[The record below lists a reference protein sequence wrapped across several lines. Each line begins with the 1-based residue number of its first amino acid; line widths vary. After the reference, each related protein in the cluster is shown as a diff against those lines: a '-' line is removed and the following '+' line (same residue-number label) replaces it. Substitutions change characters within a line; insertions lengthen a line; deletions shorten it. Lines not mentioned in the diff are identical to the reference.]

1 MTDRFLFVIAP
12 YVTGAAAVP
21 ACVVRCLLAARHD
34 AFAMA
39 KPAGEGR
46 ATIRSIWRWA
56 IGMVALG
63 HVAALGFPEYVLRW
77 NHDPIRMLVVE
88 GAGAAAGA
96 VALAALIAICV
107 RRVQRAGACASA
119 LDVIAGTLLLSGL
132 ASGVGVAIA
141 FRWAS
146 SWSAVTVAPYV
157 QSLLRME
164 PAPTLVGRL
173 PLLARVHIFCAFSLA
188 AVAPF
193 TTAAQV
199 ILGPVTVLIGWTQS
213 RIAHAMATARH
224 LQDVA
229 SARLQPLTARV
240 TRSDGEEN

>member
-1 MTDRFLFVIAP
+1 
-12 YVTGAAAVP
+12 AAVP

-63 HVAALGFPEYVLRW
+63 HVAALGFPEDVLRW

-96 VALAALIAICV
+96 VALGALIAICV

-173 PLLARVHIFCAFSLA
+173 
-188 AVAPF
+188 
-193 TTAAQV
+193 
-199 ILGPVTVLIGWTQS
+199 
-213 RIAHAMATARH
+213 
-224 LQDVA
+224 
-229 SARLQPLTARV
+229 
-240 TRSDGEEN
+240 